1 MISGGSHR
9 SMALVFSTAMVA
21 LHVFFLWGMRAQIV
35 RGDPD
40 FTAFYGAAKLVNAGD
55 APQIYDPAAQFRAQR
70 EFTANAELR
79 HGPLRYIHPPFE
91 ALLFVPFSMFAYPAA
106 FVLWD
111 VLNVVLVIVVAY
123 VLRRSVLAGTGVRTW
138 EVALGFFAFF
148 PMFMNF
154 SQGQDAL
161 LLLLFVALAYAAMKR
176 GADFVGG
183 VWLGMGLFRF
193 HLIIPLVLIL
203 AYWGRRRIALGFA
216 VAAAALFLVS
226 VAMVGWTAIIGYP
239 AYLWAWSS
247 IPGFGRTPGSLLPSV
262 MGLVTGWPGISRAQ
276 WLLRGGVLIASAG
289 LLIVVAGM
297 RRAARDPE
305 LFPLSFSCAILF
317 SALVGYNTSAY
328 DLALLVLPILV
339 LGRSRAGESPHQWL
353 RGATLPVL
361 PLLLSPFWF
370 VIGMYWH
377 KFNLV
382 AVLLLWWLFATRKEV
397 LLQFDALRQ
406 AQTVSRLA

>member
-1 MISGGSHR
+1 MISGRSHR
-9 SMALVFSTAMVA
+9 SMARVFSTAMVA
-21 LHVFFLWGMRAQIV
+21 LHVFFWWGMRTEIG

-40 FTAFYGAAKLVNAGD
+40 FTAFYGAAKLVRAGD
-55 APQIYDPAAQFRAQR
+55 APQIYDPAAQYRVQK
-70 EFTANAELR
+70 EFTANADLR

-91 ALLFVPFSMFAYPAA
+91 VLLFVPFSLIPYRVA

-111 VLNVVLVIVVAY
+111 VLNVLLVIVVAHI
-123 VLRRSVLAGTGVRTW
+123 LRRSVLSGTDVRTW
-138 EVALGFFAFF
+138 EIALGFFAFF
-148 PMFMNF
+148 PVFMNF

-176 GADFVGG
+176 GANFLGG

-203 AYWGRRRIALGFA
+203 AWWGRRRIVSGFA
-216 VAAAALFLVS
+216 LAAAALFGVSLVL
-226 VAMVGWTAIIGYP
+226 VGWTAMIRYP

-247 IPGFGRTPGSLLPSV
+247 VPGLGRTPASLLPSV

-276 WLLRGGVLIASAG
+276 WLLRSLVLIASAG
-289 LLIVVAGM
+289 LLIMVGRM
-297 RRAARDPE
+297 KKAAQDPE
-305 LFPLSFSCAILF
+305 LFGLSFSCAILVA
-317 SALVGYNTSAY
+317 ALVGYNTSAY
-328 DLALLVLPILV
+328 DLALIALPVLVI
-339 LGRSRAGESPHQWL
+339 GRSRLAESPVHWR

-361 PLLLSPFWF
+361 PLLISPFWF

-382 AVLLLWWLFATRKEV
+382 AVLLLWWLFAMRKEV
-397 LLQFDALRQ
+397 LLRCDGVREP
-406 AQTVSRLA
+406 QTVSRLA